1 MRKLKGISTFIVLVL
16 LLQGCMPDSLTKF
29 KEAETK
35 SEEVASGVEAPDLLD
50 GDGNPIEADALV
62 APVSVSYDDQ
72 VIVSDVDVDI
82 VPGGSLNDLEVQVDI
97 PNDTYELIANMET
110 NYSPNYT
117 IVPALP
123 TGLTLNTVTGVIFG
137 APVAPVNLAAY
148 TITLTYT
155 DPTSLATVTLN
166 DTFNL
171 TIEEEIPADFRITYN
186 AAVVTKKLGLEL
198 GTNENFLSG
207 VTTISSKNGATGTLV
222 LADASNSVFI
232 DVTAGEFLIADE
244 IDNNGTYIA
253 PESTVS
259 TLTYF
264 FATNATVDLIP
275 MASST
280 SSLDSTQNSVTYEIL
295 PDLPTGLTL
304 NTSTGAI
311 TGTVATSVASTE
323 HTYKISNSQF
333 TQSYKFSLAITEAP
347 RALSHTNS
355 LVLEVSDPSNFEV
368 GSAISANFTP
378 PLTAGGLGEVLF
390 KQGNT
395 LIIRHIS
402 GSFENGQA
410 IDNFSSYI
418 DEETKIASTPE
429 QVTSVISVA
438 DGTVAT
444 LGDYNSAV
452 ANFVVCQQD
461 GGNNEAKGTITK
473 LIEDGDGN
481 GVDDADIDLI
491 FVTQTK
497 ALAGTDWDGE
507 FADGI
512 GESLFLNT
520 TCDALNVNAPVVGIG
535 VTSVWSPSMRLT
547 GTATTGFKD
556 GYDLIT
562 NNLATAYIS
571 DLTATDFYISPTS
584 ATFIDSGDIV
594 DYSRPYN
601 SGGVGTQETT
611 TAVRTNLKF
620 ELKRGEEVLLTP
632 FLAQGEDINYST
644 DVDLPKGLTID
655 EKTGVI
661 SGTPEETTTDSEYQI
676 TAQNII
682 SSETVRINIQII
694 DYIEITEVTNAPTY
708 ALHKTEQANTA
719 AKCRVTKEDID
730 EFAVVQDPQI
740 VDIEC
745 FMDGGES
752 DIYNL
757 GLNLK
762 VDAGPGVCEF
772 VSFQPFSFWQYPPA
786 ETDSN
791 LIAEVTEVSCTDA
804 VRSVGDFYVQGS
816 FATGLLG
823 TGVFAPTTLPSTID
837 KDNICEGLYDS
848 GTINC
853 DSGSYTI
860 QNVGILDDGADGD
873 ATCDYQIL
881 NTATVDC
888 NGKVRACLQGPV
900 REIFTAS
907 EIEDSGVTSEI
918 VASDDG
924 LQKTYTFKAPIVN
937 GYASNRSLVNHVR
950 GSSCSSESS
959 PTEYTHGGL
968 QARGNSGNASTG
980 ANAITTPMLDS
991 SPYYTFN
998 CLDGAY
1004 DLKARIRVVVRDWNR
1019 NFNKSSSI
1027 DSYFASFLD
1036 DNSTD
1041 PFGISYNNRGDWD
1054 DYKPT
1059 YYEACTDSVSPLTAG
1074 EGGATVTA
1082 PVNAFHYIAATGN
1095 AATTAGST
1103 TVTGTGTTFNTE
1115 LAVGDWVAIGSSLR
1129 RVTGGLV
1136 AGSFTVNTAFYNTM
1150 TAQSVYSLTATGGIS
1165 AAPSLSYTIGTNTLD
1180 GTNTRFLSTLTPGAR
1195 ITLSSGQVVIID
1207 SVANNTEATITGYF
1221 NSTNAADATATI
1233 GTGMIFPGLGL

>member
-62 APVSVSYDDQ
+62 APVSVSYDDKI
-72 VIVSDVDVDI
+72 IVSGVDVDI
-82 VPGGSLNDLEVQVDI
+82 VPGGSLNDLEVQVDLT
-97 PNDTYELIANMET
+97 NDTYELIANMET

-123 TGLTLNTVTGVIFG
+123 TGLTLNSVTGVIFG
-137 APVAPVNLAAY
+137 APVAPVNIAAY
-148 TITLTYT
+148 TITLTYV
-155 DPTSLATVTLN
+155 DPTSLTTVTLN

-171 TIEEEIPADFRITYN
+171 TIEEEIPSDFRVTYN

-198 GTNENFLSG
+198 GDNTNFLTG
-207 VTTISSKNGATGTLV
+207 VTTIASKNGATGTFV
-222 LADASNSVFI
+222 LADTSNSVFI
-232 DVTAGEFLIADE
+232 DVTAGEFLIGDE

-259 TLTYF
+259 KLTYF

-280 SSLDSTQNSVTYEIL
+280 SSLDSSLNSVTYEII

-304 NTSTGAI
+304 NTSTGTI

-333 TQSYKFSLAITEAP
+333 TQSYSFSLAITEAP

-355 LVLEVSDPSNFEV
+355 LVLEVNDPSSFEV

-402 GSFENGQA
+402 GTFENGQA
-410 IDNFSSYI
+410 VDNFTSYV

-452 ANFVVCQQD
+452 ANYVVCQQD

-512 GESLFLNT
+512 GESLFLNAA
-520 TCDALNVNAPVVGIG
+520 CDALNVNAPIVGIG

-547 GTATTGFKD
+547 GAATTGFKD

-584 ATFIDSGDIV
+584 SIFINDGDIV

-601 SGGVGTQETT
+601 SGGAGTQEAT

-632 FLAQGEDINYST
+632 FLAQGEDITYST
-644 DVDLPKGLTID
+644 NVDLPKGLSID

-661 SGTPEETTTDSEYQI
+661 SGTPEETTTDSEFQI

-708 ALHKTEQANTA
+708 SLHKTEQANSA
-719 AKCRVTKEDID
+719 AKCRITKEDID
-730 EFAVVQDPQI
+730 EFAVVQDPKI

-757 GLNLK
+757 GLKFK

-772 VSFQPFSFWQYPPA
+772 VSFQPYSFWQYRPRVTA
-786 ETDSN
+786 NTN
-791 LIAEVTEVSCTDA
+791 YGEVVGNTCT
-804 VRSVGDFYVQGS
+804 SSS
-816 FATGLLG
+816 FAANDLVSEAGAVAVGPYPIVAAVDGAFTP
-823 TGVFAPTTLPSTID
+823 AQDID
-837 KDNICEGLYDS
+837 RNDICEALYDN
-848 GTINC
+848 GQINC
-853 DSGSYTI
+853 DTGEYTLTQYQIEENDAATPNGTCNYEKLASTTTI
-860 QNVGILDDGADGD
+860 Q
-873 ATCDYQIL
+873 CD
-881 NTATVDC
+881 
-888 NGKVRACLQGPV
+888 GKVKACLQGAI
-900 REIFTAS
+900 RDTFSQS
-907 EIEDSGVTSEI
+907 EIEDSHITSEI
-918 VASDDG
+918 TPSDSG
-924 LQKTYTFKAPIVN
+924 MNKTFEFESPISKGHTSNRGIVN
-937 GYASNRSLVNHVR
+937 FV
-950 GSSCSSESS
+950 
-959 PTEYTHGGL
+959 
-968 QARGNSGNASTG
+968 RGNSCSDRTSDTVYSYEGWRRHSNQASYLSPGSITDPFIG
-980 ANAITTPMLDS
+980 AQ
-991 SPYYTFN
+991 PYYTFN

-1004 DLKARIRVVVRDWNR
+1004 DLKARVRVVVRDWNR
-1019 NFNKSSSI
+1019 NFSKSSSI
-1027 DSYFASFLD
+1027 DSIYASFLD
-1036 DNSTD
+1036 DSTLD
-1041 PFGISYNNRGDWD
+1041 PFSTSYNNRGDWD
-1054 DYKPT
+1054 DFNAIKYTGCSDSTAPS
-1059 YYEACTDSVSPLTAG
+1059 AGTDIDAGIIRVPGEVSSVGSVSITGLDTNFLSSLSAG
-1074 EGGATVTA
+1074 DGILYDLGTGAQASRT
-1082 PVNAFHYIAATGN
+1082 IAAANPTTDTALDVTVAVA
-1095 AATTAGST
+1095 AATNVKVGLET
-1103 TVTGTGTTFNTE
+1103 TCSYSYNAHSQLVTGS
-1115 LAVGDWVAIGSSLR
+1115 VGC
-1129 RVTGGLV
+1129 
-1136 AGSFTVNTAFYNTM
+1136 
-1150 TAQSVYSLTATGGIS
+1150 
-1165 AAPSLSYTIGTNTLD
+1165 
-1180 GTNTRFLSTLTPGAR
+1180 RFLSAIRPGMQIILDPGGTPETV
-1195 ITLSSGQVVIID
+1195 IVKQVI
-1207 SVANNTEATITGYF
+1207 NNTEF
-1221 NSTNAADATATI
+1221 STNEYMQTTGALVSATKDTTI
-1233 GTGMIFPGLGL
+1233 AFPGDGL